1 MAVIWNELGRRA
13 AIGGSWEKEDE
24 PNINH

>member
-1 MAVIWNELGRRA
+1 MAIIWNELGRRA